1 MAQWEKV
8 KFFYDT
14 MLGNTGSTLTATS
27 TESTGD
33 FDVDYIFNMLETNL
47 WKAEDSGLA
56 DPQYITLDLGVGN
69 TATADYLIILG
80 HNFNTAGVTVTLQ
93 SSTDLAFTSPLDA
106 FTGVVVGADTVFLKE
121 FAQPT
126 AQRYWRLKIAGHG
139 ATVPYMTLCIW
150 GEKTELDYASTAF
163 DPYQQENKGTVN
175 MSQGGKVTG
184 IHTRYVERS
193 LNISITDADSTI
205 YNKVKTW
212 FEAGWKQFFVAWE
225 TGNNADECWLM
236 RTAPNMNNP
245 LADNGV
251 YRNITFDLKGRK
263 E

>member
-1 MAQWEKV
+1 MATWDKI
-8 KFFYDT
+8 KFFYDN
-14 MLGNTGSTLTATS
+14 MLDNGGTLTATS

-33 FDVDYIFNMLETNL
+33 FDVDYIFNMLETNM
-47 WKAEDSGLA
+47 WKAEDTALA
-56 DPQYITLDLGVGN
+56 DPQYITLDLGIGN

-93 SSTDLAFTSPLDA
+93 SSTDLAFTTPLDA
-106 FTGVVVGADTVFLKE
+106 FTGVVVSADTVFLEE

-126 AQRYWRLKIAGHG
+126 VQRYWRLKIAGHG

-163 DPYQQENKGTVN
+163 DPYQQEYKGSVN

-184 IHTRYVERS
+184 IHTKYVERS

-205 YNKVKTW
+205 TGKVKTW
-212 FEAGWKQFFVAWE
+212 FEAGWKQFFIAYD
-225 TGNNADECWLM
+225 TANHPNDCWLV
-236 RTAPNMNNP
+236 RTASTMNNP
-245 LADNGV
+245 IQDNGI
-251 YRNITFDLKGRK
+251 YTNITLDLKGRK

>member
-1 MAQWEKV
+1 MATWDKV

-14 MLGNTGSTLTATS
+14 MLDNTGSTLTATS

-33 FDVDYIFNMLETNL
+33 YDVAYLFNMLETNY
-47 WKAEDSGLA
+47 WQAEDTALL

-80 HNFNTAGVTVTLQ
+80 HNLNTAGATVTLQ
-93 SSTDLAFTSPLDA
+93 SSVDLAFTSPLDA
-106 FTGVVVGADTVFLKE
+106 FTGVVVSADTVFLKE
-121 FAQPT
+121 FTQPT
-126 AQRYWRLKIAGHG
+126 AQQYWRLKIAGHG
-139 ATVPYMTLCIW
+139 ATVPVMSLCIW

-163 DPYQQENKGTVN
+163 DPYQQEYKGNVN

-184 IHTRYVERS
+184 IHTHYVERS
-193 LNISITDADSTI
+193 LNISITDADSII
-205 YNKVKTW
+205 YDKVKTW

-225 TGNNADECWLM
+225 TGNNADECWLV
-236 RTAPNMNNP
+236 RTAPTMNNP